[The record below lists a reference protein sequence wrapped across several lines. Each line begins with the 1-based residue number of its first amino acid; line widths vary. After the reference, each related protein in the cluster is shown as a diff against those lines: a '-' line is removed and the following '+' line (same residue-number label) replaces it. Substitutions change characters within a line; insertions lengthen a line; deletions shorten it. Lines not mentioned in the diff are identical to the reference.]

1 MGQDRVPVLKEL
13 TVEMGLNAL
22 NNNLGS
28 AADRISC
35 GLIKDEVT
43 ASWGSGTASEALR
56 LEPDLKVS

>member
-28 AADRISC
+28 AAEYPVGSSRMRSRPAG
-35 GLIKDEVT
+35 GL
-43 ASWGSGTASEALR
+43 GR
-56 LEPDLKVS
+56 LQRH